1 METSFLD
8 LRCKEVINIVDGRL
22 LGHIVDMVVDIRTSR
37 VTGLVVPGA
46 KSFFS
51 FFKSGQDIFI
61 PYRNIC
67 KIGDDVILVELFNL
81 PPVKKCKDNVCTL
94 EAKQKENTSIENSP
108 IEPIDMNTSSLKSK
122 IIDEDLEK

>member
-1 METSFLD
+1 METSFLE

-22 LGHIVDMVVDIRTSR
+22 LGHIVDMVIDIKTSR
-37 VTGLVVPGA
+37 ITGLVVPGA

-51 FFKSGQDIFI
+51 FFKSVPEIFI

-81 PPVKKCKDNVCTL
+81 PQVKKGKNVGIMQT
-94 EAKQKENTSIENSP
+94 EKQEE
-108 IEPIDMNTSSLKSK
+108 IEPTPIQPTIMENNELKNK
-122 IIDEDLEK
+122 IVDQNLTN